1 VSVVWLVLGIAA
13 ACALA
18 GAVYGTIFW
27 AIHKLS
33 SDLDPEE
40 QAHRRHLMYTRGLP
54 FVAGVLAVLAAGA
67 LVGANLLGGDNGW
80 LIGAIV
86 TAVGLMSLA
95 LSGFV
100 VAMIV
105 LGVQGERPT
114 KSHRE

>member
-1 VSVVWLVLGIAA
+1 MRPR
-13 ACALA
+13 

-27 AIHKLS
+27 ATHKLS

-40 QAHRRHLMYTRGLP
+40 QARRHRLLYTRGVP

-95 LSGFV
+95 LIAFV

-105 LGVQGERPT
+105 LGVQGQHPT